1 MFLVVD
7 TLRSLDFLK
16 NTIDLRV
23 AQARSNKKKGFI
35 ENEISQSIQGMFSL
49 SSFAFI

>member
-7 TLRSLDFLK
+7 SLRSLDFLK

-35 ENEISQSIQGMFSL
+35 ENEISQSM
-49 SSFAFI
+49 